1 MCADTYT
8 REELERCSLFCL
20 TDFKGPKE
28 IFVGLRDRAMLLLS
42 TSTALRGGS
51 CRGVELSDL
60 FPSTI
65 PSPDGEGSGIE
76 VSCFTT
82 IAVVRTLRIIGTRHP
97 PGQCKTQPD
106 GPCG

>member
-1 MCADTYT
+1 M
-8 REELERCSLFCL
+8 
-20 TDFKGPKE
+20 
-28 IFVGLRDRAMLLLS
+28 GLRDRAMLLLS

-51 CRGVELSDL
+51 CRAIELSDL

-76 VSCFTT
+76 VSKFA
-82 IAVVRTLRIIGTRHP
+82 IAVVRALSRITGTGHP
-97 PGQCKTQPD
+97 PGQCKAQPD